1 MCVKLNPTSA
11 PTELPL
17 ADTMQD
23 NVTLML
29 DINQEDLS
37 ITLRHELGL
46 TLDKHINEDKYCSL
60 STSESHAV
68 LRQLSSALAFIH
80 SESIVHDAV
89 NPENIMFTPTPSPH
103 AVLIDFGEAFNQEI
117 VGKDHWTLSGE
128 PLYLPP
134 EFLIKKK
141 GPEGDVW
148 ALGGHHVV
156 RDQKL
161 PFDRH

>member
-1 MCVKLNPTSA
+1 
-11 PTELPL
+11 
-17 ADTMQD
+17 MQD

-117 VGKDHWTLSGE
+117 VGKDH
-128 PLYLPP
+128 
-134 EFLIKKK
+134 
-141 GPEGDVW
+141 
-148 ALGGHHVV
+148 
-156 RDQKL
+156 
-161 PFDRH
+161 